1 MRGSVNVKLEVHGI
15 LGASHLAQP
24 DLKLDWVQ
32 VYLKISIRLLLC
44 LNINS

>member
-1 MRGSVNVKLEVHGI
+1 MLGSVNMKLEVHGI

-24 DLKLDWVQ
+24 LLRLDWVQ
-32 VYLKISIRLLLC
+32 VYLKISVRLLLC

>member
-1 MRGSVNVKLEVHGI
+1 MQGSVNVKLEVHGI

-32 VYLKISIRLLLC
+32 VYLKLSIRLLLC
-44 LNINS
+44 LNIDS